1 MREREIEAN
10 FVRKIKAAGGW
21 AVKFVS
27 PGCAGMP
34 DRLVLL
40 PDGRLFFAE
49 LKAPGER
56 PRPLQ
61 MRRHEQ
67 LRRLGFRVYVIDNLE
82 KAREVIEHELHT
94 T

>member
-21 AVKFVS
+21 SVKFVS

-49 LKAPGER
+49 LKAPGEK